1 MPKIIAIL
9 VLFFVF
15 CDMRAQ
21 ENKILIKGLVLQED
35 STKIAYSNLYL
46 HELQAI
52 SNTNEQ
58 GEFEFKNIL
67 PGRYHIH
74 VSAPNYEA
82 KTYWVTINNDN
93 NYFYFTLKKTT
104 VELSEIVI
112 ESHFSKLGNEN
123 QSLSSVHLDKKYL
136 EENRGNNLI
145 QTIENI
151 PGISSISLGVGIAK
165 PIIRGMSFNRVLVND
180 KGIKQE
186 GQQWGADH
194 GLELDQFDIDR
205 IEIIKGASALMY
217 GSDAMGGVIN
227 IYPSIPEGK
236 NYVKGEVV
244 GLYKSNNDL
253 IGASS
258 FVELNKNGY
267 FLKLRYSLQDYG
279 NYRVPTNEF
288 VYGSF
293 ALPIYENRL
302 KNTAG
307 NEQNFNLSTGFAKTW
322 GYSTFHVSSYNLK
335 AGLFMGAIGLPRSF
349 LLGHENGHRLID
361 LPYQDI
367 THNKIIN
374 NTLIKIGNNWLEIDL
389 GYQNNIRQEK
399 ITPEAFNIR
408 DENFVDYGNLSLGL
422 NLQSFTANTKYNW
435 LIQKNW
441 NLTTGI
447 NTQYSLN
454 THNGFEFLLPNYTNL
469 QYGIFAYNEFKKNEN
484 TVFNFGARWDGASYN
499 IEEKIIAVYNRQG
512 NFTGEYSMRNPNIN
526 RSFGNFSG
534 AAGVNWK
541 KNKTLNYKL
550 NIGSAYRFPAPNE
563 LSVNGIHHGVFRH
576 EIGNANL
583 NPERGV
589 QADFGLVYKKTD
601 IKMEFTPFTSYYDN
615 FIYLS
620 PTGRFSRLNNGGM
633 EWEYKQNSV
642 SFVGAEWMMDYHIVK
657 ELHWSI
663 GIEYVYN
670 YNHQTGLN
678 LPFTPPLKITND
690 IGYHWEWEKKSLK
703 KLSLN
708 FNYTWVN
715 QQTLTDR
722 NEQETDSYHLFNAG
736 LNAVFMIKNQM
747 IKLNIQGR
755 NITNTNYLNHTSR
768 YRLLNIP
775 EQGRNIHFSI
785 QIPFSNKF

>member
-1 MPKIIAIL
+1 MYKSITIL
-9 VLFFVF
+9 LLYTVF
-15 CDMRAQ
+15 CKVYAQ
-21 ENKILIKGLVLQED
+21 ENRINLKGKVIQED
-35 STKIAYSNLYL
+35 STQIAFTNLYL

-52 SNTNEQ
+52 STTNEQ
-58 GEFEFKNIL
+58 GEFEFKNIIS
-67 PGRYHIH
+67 GRYHIH

-82 KTYWVTINNDN
+82 KTYWISINNEN
-93 NYFYFTLKKTT
+93 HYFNFVLKKTT

-123 QSLSSVHLDKKYL
+123 QSLSTIHLDKKYL
-136 EENRGNNLI
+136 EENRGNNLV

-227 IYPSIPEGK
+227 IYPSIPDGK
-236 NYVKGEVV
+236 NYIKGEVL

-253 IGASS
+253 FGTSS

-302 KNTAG
+302 KNTGG
-307 NEQNFNLSTGFAKTW
+307 NEQNFNLSTGFAKNW
-322 GYSTFHVSSYNLK
+322 GYSSFHISSYNLK
-335 AGLFMGAIGLPRSF
+335 AGLFMGAVGLPRTF
-349 LLGHENGHRLID
+349 LLGHENGHRFID
-361 LPYQDI
+361 MPYQDI
-367 THNKIIN
+367 QHNKIIN

-389 GYQNNIRQEK
+389 GYQNNQRKEI
-399 ITPEAFNIR
+399 ITPETYNIK
-408 DENFVDYGNLSLGL
+408 DENFIDYGNLSLGL
-422 NLQSFTANTKYNW
+422 NLQTLTASTKYNW
-435 LIQKNW
+435 LISKNW
-441 NLTTGI
+441 SLITGV
-447 NTQYSLN
+447 NSQYSLN
-454 THNGFEFLLPNYTNL
+454 KHNGFEFLLPNFNTYQL
-469 QYGIFAYNEFKKNEN
+469 GVFAFNEYKKNEN
-484 TVFNFGARWDGASYN
+484 TVYNFGIRWDGAKYE

-512 NFTGEYSMRNPNIN
+512 NFTGEYQMRNSFIN
-526 RSFGNFSG
+526 KSFSNFSG
-534 AAGVNWK
+534 AFGVNWK
-541 KNKTLNYKL
+541 KNKPLHYKL

-563 LSVNGIHHGVFRH
+563 LSSNGIHHGAFRH

-583 NPERGV
+583 NPERGAQMDLGV
-589 QADFGLVYKKTD
+589 TYKKPN
-601 IKMEFTPFTSYYDN
+601 IKLEFTPFASHYTN

-620 PTGRFSRLNNGGM
+620 PTGRFSRLTSGGM
-633 EWEYKQNSV
+633 EWLYQQNTV
-642 SFVGAEWMMDYHIVK
+642 SFAGAEWMMDYHLIK
-657 ELHWSI
+657 DLHWSNS
-663 GIEYVYN
+663 IEYVFN
-670 YNHQTGLN
+670 YNHQTGLS

-690 IGYHWEWEKKSLK
+690 FGYHWEWDKKMIK
-703 KLSLN
+703 KVN
-708 FNYTWVN
+708 ITFNYTWVN
-715 QQTLTDR
+715 QQQLTDR
-722 NEQETDSYHLFNAG
+722 NEQETDGYHLFNSS
-736 LNAVFMIKNQM
+736 LNAIFMVKNQM
-747 IKLNIQGR
+747 IKFNFQIR